1 MHSACCANLRPLTI
15 PLTNYAPTTHQP
27 LTNYAPTTHRE
38 SASYGPNILVAS
50 GSYLLLSISVSDSA
64 GNLLVVL
71 PLI

>member
-1 MHSACCANLRPLTI
+1 MHSAGCTTLR
-15 PLTNYAPTTHQP
+15 P

-64 GNLLVVL
+64 GNLL
-71 PLI
+71 IA